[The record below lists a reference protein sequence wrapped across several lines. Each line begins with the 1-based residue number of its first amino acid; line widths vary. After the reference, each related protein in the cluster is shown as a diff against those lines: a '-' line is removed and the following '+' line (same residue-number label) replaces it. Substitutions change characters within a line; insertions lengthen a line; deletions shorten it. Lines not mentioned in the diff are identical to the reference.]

1 MALSS
6 PLTPAD
12 RRFLGGKGDGM
23 ALKPQVR
30 TVLAYVIAASAWIWL
45 SNLVLRH
52 LVSNTEALG
61 LWQSVKGTVF
71 VVVTGALLYV
81 MLDRD
86 YRRMKQSNLRLLQ
99 GNEEALRALVHAMDI
114 RHKETRDHSDRVMR
128 MTLALAR
135 LAGIGGE
142 ELRRIRFGALLHD
155 IGKLALPDAILIK
168 PGPLTEEEITVMRTH
183 PRLGYDLLQQ
193 VDFLRDAVDI
203 PYNHHERWDGGGY
216 PRGLRAEQI
225 PLAARVFSVV
235 DVWDAL
241 SFPRVYKP
249 AWPEDEVI
257 AYLRKIAGRQLDPA
271 LVALFLANYDDIK
284 RAGMAPEA

>member
-1 MALSS
+1 M
-6 PLTPAD
+6 
-12 RRFLGGKGDGM
+12 G
-23 ALKPQVR
+23 LKPQVR
-30 TVLAYVIAASAWIWL
+30 TVLAYVIVASVWIWL
-45 SNLVLRH
+45 SNHALRRLV
-52 LVSNTEALG
+52 EDPDALS
-61 LWQSVKGTVF
+61 LWQSVKGTLF
-71 VVVTGALLYV
+71 VAVTGAMLYV
-81 MLDRD
+81 LIDRD
-86 YRRMKQSNLRLLQ
+86 YRRMKRANLRLLR
-99 GNEEALRALVHAMDI
+99 GNEQALRALIQAMDI

-135 LAGIGGE
+135 LAGIEGE

-168 PGPLTEEEITVMRTH
+168 PGPLTEEETALMRTH
-183 PRLGYDLLQQ
+183 PTVGHDLLQQ

-216 PRGLRAEQI
+216 PRGLRGEQI

-257 AYLRKIAGRQLDPA
+257 AHLRKIAGSQLDPA
-271 LVALFLANYDDIK
+271 LVELFLANYDEIK
-284 RAGMAPEA
+284 QAGAAPEA

>member
-1 MALSS
+1 
-6 PLTPAD
+6 
-12 RRFLGGKGDGM
+12 M

-30 TVLAYVIAASAWIWL
+30 TVLAYVIVASLWIWL
-45 SNLVLRH
+45 SNLVLRQ
-52 LVSNTEALG
+52 LVSDTETLS

-71 VVVTGALLYV
+71 VVVTGVLLYV
-81 MLDRD
+81 MIDRD
-86 YRRMKQSNLRLLQ
+86 YRRMRQTNLRLVQ
-99 GNEEALRALVHAMDI
+99 GNEQALRALVHAMDI

-128 MTLALAR
+128 MTLALAQ
-135 LAGIGGE
+135 LAGIEGDA
-142 ELRRIRFGALLHD
+142 LRRIRFGALLHD

-168 PGPLTEEEITVMRTH
+168 PGPLSDDEITVMRTH
-183 PRLGYDLLQQ
+183 PTIGHDLLQQ
-193 VDFLRDAVDI
+193 VDFLRDAVEI
-203 PYNHHERWDGGGY
+203 PYSHHERWDGGGY

-257 AYLRKIAGRQLDPA
+257 AYLRKIAGSQLDPT
-271 LVALFLANYDDIK
+271 LVELFLANYDDIK
-284 RAGMAPEA
+284 RAGMTQEA

>member
-1 MALSS
+1 
-6 PLTPAD
+6 
-12 RRFLGGKGDGM
+12 M

-30 TVLAYVIAASAWIWL
+30 VVLAYVIAASLWIWL

-52 LVSNTEALG
+52 LVSDTATLS

-81 MLDRD
+81 MIDRD
-86 YRRMKQSNLRLLQ
+86 YRHMKQSNLRLLQ
-99 GNEEALRALVHAMDI
+99 GNEQALRALVHAMDI

-135 LAGIGGE
+135 LAGIEGE

-155 IGKLALPDAILIK
+155 IGKLALPDSILIK
-168 PGPLTEEEITVMRTH
+168 PGPLTDDEIAVMRTH
-183 PRLGYDLLQQ
+183 PRLGHDLLRQ

-203 PYNHHERWDGGGY
+203 PFNHHERWDGGGY
-216 PRGLRAEQI
+216 PRGLRGEQI
-225 PLAARVFSVV
+225 PLSARVFSVV

-257 AYLRKIAGRQLDPA
+257 AYLRKIAGSQLDPA
-271 LVALFLANYDDIK
+271 LVELFLAHYDDVK